1 MVFLLYF
8 LKMVIC
14 SGVLMG
20 YYWLFLR
27 NKRFHHYNRFF
38 LLGTLAL
45 SLLLPLVSL
54 PVMFDTAAPVQS
66 AAYQVVQAISLP
78 TEDAA
83 SPAVVAAAPVIVNK
97 VEAKTVITVE
107 NCLWLLYWAVA
118 AWLLLALL
126 RALYQLFRL
135 RRQYQPSSIN
145 GLLFYNT
152 AAAGTPFSFFRSVFW
167 NQQLDIASTAGQ
179 KIFRHEVFHC
189 RQLHS
194 LDILLTE
201 LVLIG
206 CWFNPFFWLL
216 KKELSAIHEFL
227 ADQYAAADSDPSDY
241 AQLLVLQVAQANNR
255 TLNHYFFTHPIKRRI
270 TMILS
275 SNPTRFGYL
284 SRIMALPVV
293 LVLAG
298 TIAVK
303 AQQVA
308 SKLPEGLSADM
319 YFATDSR
326 GMLAVKS
333 TKLKKVP
340 IYEFKTI
347 KEVPGN
353 GPDIS
358 IARLLQKEITNMKQ
372 VQEKLGAP
380 RQKTLSTNESVWS
393 YTAGGKSLRI
403 VFDRNTDT
411 IQSFHYV
418 QFGKAVAKKLD
429 YEQVKSIKEG
439 ATTGEIIT
447 QLFGKPG
454 NIFIKKN
461 TETWQFELPNQQL
474 SIEFDVLGGKNQLVR
489 SFNYNEHNPDY
500 GK

>member
-8 LKMVIC
+8 LKMVVC
-14 SGVLMG
+14 SGVLMV

-38 LLGTLAL
+38 LLGTLGL
-45 SLLLPLVSL
+45 SLLLPLASL
-54 PVMFDTAAPVQS
+54 PVIFDTETPVQS
-66 AAYQVVQAISLP
+66 AAYKVVQAISLP
-78 TEDAA
+78 TENVTT
-83 SPAVVAAAPVIVNK
+83 PATAVTPIVVNETESKPVIT
-97 VEAKTVITVE
+97 AAG
-107 NCLWLLYWAVA
+107 CLWILYWAGA
-118 AWLLLALL
+118 AWLLLALV
-126 RALYQLFRL
+126 RSLYQLFRL
-135 RRQYQPSSIN
+135 HRQYQPSSIN
-145 GLLFYNT
+145 GLRIYNT
-152 AAAGTPFSFFRSVFW
+152 TAAGTPFSFFRSIFW
-167 NQQLDIASTAGQ
+167 NQQMDISGAAGQ

-255 TLNHYFFTHPIKRRI
+255 KLNHYFFTHPIKRRI

-284 SRIMALPVV
+284 SRIMTLPVV

-308 SKLPEGLSADM
+308 SKLPEGIPADM
-319 YFATDSR
+319 YFATDNR

-333 TKLKKVP
+333 TTLKKTPV
-340 IYEFKTI
+340 YEFKTI

-380 RQKTLSTNESVWS
+380 RQKTLSSGESVWS

-403 VFDRNTDT
+403 VFDRATDT

-418 QFGKAVAKKLD
+418 QFGKSVAQKIT

-439 ATTGEIIT
+439 ETTGEMIT
-447 QLFGKPG
+447 QLFGKPA
-454 NIFIKKN
+454 NIFVKKDA
-461 TETWQFELPNQQL
+461 ETWQFELPNQQL
-474 SIEFDVLGGKNQLVR
+474 SIEFDVLSGKQLVR